1 MYYKNTRRDEQMSP
15 TRQDAWSQDED
26 LLLAEVVLR
35 HIREGGTQ
43 LQAFE
48 EVGKQLSRTAAA
60 CGFRWNSYVRKQ
72 YKSGIELAKKQR
84 KELKKQEVPNE
95 EPYQIEPVIQEQ
107 VQTKAVNEGERITFS
122 AVIHFLESLNKQ
134 AEGSS
139 GIEEERKRS
148 VEKIKELEKKTY
160 YLAAENE
167 RLSKNLKA
175 IEEDYRSLIEIME
188 RARKMV
194 VLQDEDRQQKVKF
207 QMDKNGNL
215 ERVEK

>member
-1 MYYKNTRRDEQMSP
+1 MSP

-48 EVGKQLSRTAAA
+48 EVGKKLSRTSAA

-72 YKSGIELAKKQR
+72 YKSGIELAKRQR
-84 KELKKQEVPNE
+84 KELKKQVVT
-95 EPYQIEPVIQEQ
+95 IEGEVIQDSVKVETVSSPVGCEQ
-107 VQTKAVNEGERITFS
+107 GTTITFP
-122 AVIHFLESLNKQ
+122 AVIHFLEGIHQKVEDWASYEVDRKNSLD
-134 AEGSS
+134 
-139 GIEEERKRS
+139 
-148 VEKIKELEKKTY
+148 KIKELEKKTF

>member
-1 MYYKNTRRDEQMSP
+1 MSP

-48 EVGKQLSRTAAA
+48 EVGKKLSRTSAA

-72 YKSGIELAKKQR
+72 YKSGIELAKRQR
-84 KELKKQEVPNE
+84 KELKKQVVTTEGE
-95 EPYQIEPVIQEQ
+95 VIQDSVKVETVSSPVGCEQ
-107 VQTKAVNEGERITFS
+107 GTTITFP
-122 AVIHFLESLNKQ
+122 AVIHFLEGIHQKAEDWASYEEDRKNSLD
-134 AEGSS
+134 
-139 GIEEERKRS
+139 
-148 VEKIKELEKKTY
+148 KIKELEKKTF

>member
-1 MYYKNTRRDEQMSP
+1 MSP

-48 EVGKQLSRTAAA
+48 EVGKQLSRTSAA
-60 CGFRWNSYVRKQ
+60 CGFRWNSFVRKQ

-84 KELKKQEVPNE
+84 KELKKQSIPSEKDITVEIVSE
-95 EPYQIEPVIQEQ
+95 E
-107 VQTKAVNEGERITFS
+107 TASSNSTRSEGVTFQS
-122 AVIHFLESLNKQ
+122 VLHFLENLHKKAS
-134 AEGSS
+134 AASS
-139 GIEEERKRS
+139 IEEAKEKS
-148 VEKIKELEKKTY
+148 IQKIKELEKKSY
-160 YLAAENE
+160 ALAAENE
-167 RLSKNLKA
+167 RLSKSLKA

-194 VLQDEDRQQKVKF
+194 VLQEEDRQQKVKF

>member
-1 MYYKNTRRDEQMSP
+1 MSP

-48 EVGKQLSRTAAA
+48 EVGKQLSRTSAA

-72 YKSGIELAKKQR
+72 YKSGIELAKRQR
-84 KELKKQEVPNE
+84 KELKKQVVT
-95 EPYQIEPVIQEQ
+95 IEGEVIQDSVKVETVPSPVGCEQ
-107 VQTKAVNEGERITFS
+107 GTIITFP
-122 AVIHFLESLNKQ
+122 AVIHFLEGIHQKAEDWASYEEDRMNSLD
-134 AEGSS
+134 
-139 GIEEERKRS
+139 
-148 VEKIKELEKKTY
+148 KIKELEKKTF

>member
-1 MYYKNTRRDEQMSP
+1 MP
-15 TRQDAWSQDED
+15 TNRQDAWSNDED

-84 KELKKQEVPNE
+84 KEQRKQAQGTVEEKLVPEEITSSVTQNE
-95 EPYQIEPVIQEQ
+95 EKVTTIDFDDLVSFLKVLYQ
-107 VQTKAVNEGERITFS
+107 K
-122 AVIHFLESLNKQ
+122 LENTDGQS
-134 AEGSS
+134 
-139 GIEEERKRS
+139 
-148 VEKIKELEKKTY
+148 EKIHELEQKVYT
-160 YLAAENE
+160 LSAEKEKLLNE
-167 RLSKNLKA
+167 LQTIEQDYKA
-175 IEEDYRSLIEIME
+175 LIEIME

-194 VLQDEDRQQKVKF
+194 VLQEEDRQQKVKF

-215 ERVEK
+215 ERIEK

>member
-1 MYYKNTRRDEQMSP
+1 MSP

-48 EVGKQLSRTAAA
+48 EVGKQLSRTSAA
-60 CGFRWNSYVRKQ
+60 CGFRWNSFVRKQ

-84 KELKKQEVPNE
+84 KELKKQGVPAEKDYQKELTNE
-95 EPYQIEPVIQEQ
+95 EAASPTSSKSESV
-107 VQTKAVNEGERITFS
+107 TFQS
-122 AVIHFLESLNKQ
+122 VLHFLENLHKKAS
-134 AEGSS
+134 AASS
-139 GIEEERKRS
+139 IEEAKEKS
-148 VEKIKELEKKTY
+148 IQKIKDLEKKSYSLT
-160 YLAAENE
+160 AENE

-194 VLQDEDRQQKVKF
+194 VLQEEDRQQKVKF

>member
-1 MYYKNTRRDEQMSP
+1 MSP

-48 EVGKQLSRTAAA
+48 KVGRRLSRTAAA

-84 KELKKQEVPNE
+84 KELKKQSSLSER
-95 EPYQIEPVIQEQ
+95 EPSIEPDFSNDSPQQ
-107 VQTKAVNEGERITFS
+107 DNSPQNGEITFQ
-122 AVIHFLESLNKQ
+122 AVIHFLQGLHKK
-134 AEGSS
+134 AELSS
-139 GIEEERKRS
+139 AVQEDKEKTFG
-148 VEKIKELEKKTY
+148 KIKELEKKTF

-167 RLSKNLKA
+167 RLEKNLKA
-175 IEEDYRSLIEIME
+175 IEEEYRSLVEIME

-194 VLQDEDRQQKVKF
+194 VSQEEDRQQKGKLPV
-207 QMDKNGNL
+207 DNNASL
-215 ERVEK
+215 ERVE

>member
-1 MYYKNTRRDEQMSP
+1 MSP

-48 EVGKQLSRTAAA
+48 EVGKQLSRTSAA
-60 CGFRWNSYVRKQ
+60 CGFRWNSFVRKQ

-84 KELKKQEVPNE
+84 KEMKKQNNVKELSQDLAHVESPASPSVPSDTVSF
-95 EPYQIEPVIQEQ
+95 QSVIQ
-107 VQTKAVNEGERITFS
+107 
-122 AVIHFLESLNKQ
+122 FLEGLHKK
-134 AEGSS
+134 AEVSAKNEAARDKSS
-139 GIEEERKRS
+139 
-148 VEKIKELEKKTY
+148 EKIKELEKKAFT
-160 YLAAENE
+160 LAAENE
-167 RLSKNLKA
+167 RLTKNLKA

-194 VLQDEDRQQKVKF
+194 VLQEEDRQQKVKF

>member
-1 MYYKNTRRDEQMSP
+1 MSP

-48 EVGKQLSRTAAA
+48 EVGKQLSRTSAA

-72 YKSGIELAKKQR
+72 YKSGIELAKRQR
-84 KELKKQEVPNE
+84 KELKKQVVT
-95 EPYQIEPVIQEQ
+95 IEGEVIQDSVKVETVSSPVGCEQ
-107 VQTKAVNEGERITFS
+107 GATITFP
-122 AVIHFLESLNKQ
+122 AVIHFLEGIHQK
-134 AEGSS
+134 AEGWASF
-139 GIEEERKRS
+139 EEDRKNS
-148 VEKIKELEKKTY
+148 LDKIKELEKKTF